1 MKKLD
6 LDTLTDMAMPHLQAA
21 GLVGDE
27 LSAGRREWVRQ
38 VVGAVRDYVSF
49 AAQIPEHAAVFF
61 NDDVTMENEETAS
74 ILQDPDVPRV
84 MEEFLSKLATME
96 SITGEQVQATLKAL
110 GKDLKLGGKKVF
122 MPVRVA
128 LTGKM
133 HGPELISLIPLLGI
147 ERTMNRIRHSM
158 SLIK

>member
-1 MKKLD
+1 
-6 LDTLTDMAMPHLQAA
+6 
-21 GLVGDE
+21 
-27 LSAGRREWVRQ
+27 
-38 VVGAVRDYVSF
+38 
-49 AAQIPEHAAVFF
+49 
-61 NDDVTMENEETAS
+61 
-74 ILQDPDVPRV
+74 
-84 MEEFLSKLATME
+84 ME